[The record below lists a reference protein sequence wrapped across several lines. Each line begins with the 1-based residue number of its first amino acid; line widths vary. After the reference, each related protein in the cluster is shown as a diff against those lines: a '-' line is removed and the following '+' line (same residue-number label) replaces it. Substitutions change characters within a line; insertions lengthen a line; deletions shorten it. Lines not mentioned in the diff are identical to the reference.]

1 MKCVASQ
8 FPMRLIERNDAL
20 HSARLIE
27 NANLAGAEADACES
41 VVDCLSLIQEHRLN
55 SSCFKK
61 LSTRF

>member
-1 MKCVASQ
+1 
-8 FPMRLIERNDAL
+8 MRLIERNDAL